1 MKKAILLMLCSIA
14 YCTSA
19 LHAEK
24 QEYNFD
30 DTKSLVLKV
39 SDTGLTRISVQGDRL
54 REVIGLDDTVNVE
67 KDEANGHL
75 FLKGVKTKQTITVV
89 TEGGALQDL
98 TLLPT
103 AKGSTTILLRNE
115 QTSKSD
121 IKRSPL
127 SLGESIRSPLATPSA
142 ISPSNTI
149 ISFMRQLCAGQ
160 GTAPEH
166 KTKRTTTG
174 GLEATS
180 THHLQAQNFV
190 GEVYT
195 VTNTHDHP
203 TALCEKDFY
212 QMGDLALAVT
222 KKELEPGEEATLY
235 VVRNG

>member
-1 MKKAILLMLCSIA
+1 MTKATLLTLCSIA

-39 SDTGLTRISVQGDRL
+39 SETGLTRISVQGDRL
-54 REVIGLDDTVNVE
+54 REVIGLDDTVHVD

-115 QTSKSD
+115 QNQKND
-121 IKRSPL
+121 MKRTPL
-127 SLGESIRSPLATPSA
+127 SFGESIRSPLQTNPT
-142 ISPSNTI
+142 SPSDTI
-149 ISFMRQLCAGQ
+149 INFMRQLCAGQ
-160 GTAPEH
+160 GAVPKHT
-166 KTKRTTTG
+166 TTRTTTG
-174 GLEATS
+174 GLEATP
-180 THHLQAQNFV
+180 THHLQSQIFV

-212 QMGDLALAVT
+212 QTGDLALAVT